1 MSDVSLK
8 SSGMRAVSQQAAD
21 FRTGSEATPASAQE
35 GKKAGLSQAQI
46 ARLFGMTTHEL
57 EAYEAAL
64 AQKKAEEAAAAATQ
78 AQAASEPVAEVVVEA
93 PPPAPLFAP
102 WTGGKPRNVQE
113 LIDFMSSRGVQI
125 NLPDAAHFLHAD
137 VGTNTDLRNFGAIL
151 NADDPFAANNQALGY
166 MFNGPHF
173 KPHAAQEKN
182 MPGQESV
189 RAGNLLWDDNRLYA
203 YCVNVAKWV
212 ALKLPKTEMK
222 SGGLARYGITQD
234 EIKALASNTQLPE
247 KAKALL
253 QDLKATGY
261 QSTEATQYVS
271 LEDAP
276 FDLTTVIGNEALHKK

>member
-21 FRTGSEATPASAQE
+21 FRTGSETTPASTQE
-35 GKKAGLSQAQI
+35 AKKAGLSQAQI

-64 AQKKAEEAAAAATQ
+64 AQKKAEEAAAAAQTQ
-78 AQAASEPVAEVVVEA
+78 VATEPVAEVVAEA
-93 PPPAPLFAP
+93 PSPVEPSFAP
-102 WTGGKPRNVQE
+102 WTSGKPRNVQE
-113 LIDFMSSRGVQI
+113 LIDFMGARGFQM

-173 KPHAAQEKN
+173 KPHASQEKN
-182 MPGQESV
+182 MPGQEGV
-189 RAGNLLWDDNRLYA
+189 RAGNLLWDDNRFYA
-203 YCVNVAKWV
+203 YCVNVGKWV

-222 SGGLARYGITQD
+222 SGGLARYGVTQE
-234 EIKALASNTQLPE
+234 EINALANNTQLPE

-253 QDLKATGY
+253 QGLKATGY
-261 QSTEATQYVS
+261 QSGEATQYVS
-271 LEDAP
+271 LEESP